1 MLLRAENLAH
11 VYMAGTP
18 FEITALK
25 NINLEIRAG
34 ELLAVIGETGSGK
47 STLVQH
53 FNGLL
58 QPTAGRVFL
67 SGKELGKDR
76 ASLVGVRRRV
86 GLLFQFPEQQL
97 FGETVYDDVA
107 FGPRNL
113 GLPEPEIRSRVQ
125 RALSVMGLSL
135 DEYASRPPFSLS
147 GGQMRRVAMAG
158 VLAMEPELLILD
170 EPTAGLDPRG
180 KKEMLEM
187 IRALHREQGLTVVLI
202 THSMEAVSR
211 LASRLVVMSGGEI
224 KMTGTPAEIFLCH
237 QELEELGLG
246 VPQMALLARK
256 LRAAG
261 KEVPLDT
268 FTVESA
274 RQAILNLLGVCSG
287 EHV

>member
-1 MLLRAENLAH
+1 MLLTTENLTH
-11 VYMAGTP
+11 VYMPGTP

-25 NINLEIRAG
+25 NVNLEIRQG

-58 QPTAGRVFL
+58 KPTSGRVLL
-67 SGKELGKDR
+67 SGEELGGDR
-76 ASLVGVRRRV
+76 NSLVRIRRRV

-97 FGETVYDDVA
+97 FEETVYADVA

-113 GLPEPEIRSRVQ
+113 GLPEAEIKSRVKK
-125 RALSVMGLSL
+125 ALGVMGLDL
-135 DEYASRPPFSLS
+135 GEFAARPPFSLS

-180 KKEMLEM
+180 KKEMLDM
-187 IRALHREQGLTVVLI
+187 VHILHKEQKLTVVLVS
-202 THSMEAVSR
+202 HNMEDVAR
-211 LASRLVVMSGGEI
+211 LASRLVVMSGGEV
-224 KMTGTPAEIFLCH
+224 KMTGTPAEVFLRCE
-237 QELEELGLG
+237 ELEEMGLG
-246 VPQMALLARK
+246 IPQMALLARK
-256 LRAAG
+256 LRQAG
-261 KEVPLDT
+261 KDVPPDI

-274 RQAILNLLGVCSG
+274 REAILALQGRC
-287 EHV
+287 HR

>member
-1 MLLRAENLAH
+1 MLLRTENLTH
-11 VYMAGTP
+11 VYMPGTP

-25 NINLEIRAG
+25 DVNLEIRQG

-58 QPTAGRVFL
+58 KPTSGRVL
-67 SGKELGKDR
+67 LAGEELGSDR
-76 ASLVGVRRRV
+76 ASLLRVRRRV

-97 FGETVYDDVA
+97 FEETVFEDVA

-113 GLPEPEIRSRVQ
+113 GLPEAEVRSRV
-125 RALSVMGLSL
+125 RKALAVMGLDP
-135 DEYASRPPFSLS
+135 DEIGCRPPFSLS

-180 KKEMLEM
+180 KKEMLDM
-187 IRALHREQGLTVVLI
+187 VRLLHREKGLTVVLVS
-202 THSMEAVSR
+202 HSMEDVAR
-211 LASRLVVMSGGEI
+211 LASRLVVISGGEI
-224 KMTGTPAEIFLCH
+224 KMTGTPEEIFLRRF
-237 QELEELGLG
+237 ELEEMGLG
-246 VPQMALLARK
+246 VPQMALLAGK

-261 KEVPLDT
+261 KNVPPGI

-274 RQAILNLLGVCSG
+274 RDAILSLLGG
-287 EHV
+287 AGG